1 MQPSFHTAPTKPEKG
16 TKSNTEKVQKRDG
29 GLAQDKKPRPENHK
43 PDTNK
48 KH

>member
-29 GLAQDKKPRPENHK
+29 GLAQDKKPLNEDK
-43 PDTNK
+43 QQKDQK